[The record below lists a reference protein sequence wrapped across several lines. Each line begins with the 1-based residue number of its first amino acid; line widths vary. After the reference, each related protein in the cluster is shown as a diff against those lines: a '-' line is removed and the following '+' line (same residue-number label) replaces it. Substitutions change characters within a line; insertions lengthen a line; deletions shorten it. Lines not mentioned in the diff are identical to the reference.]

1 MNKEEQLDRNGGKTH
16 QTHLSSYSFLIFRI
30 NDTNFRLFIQV
41 CWDSLVFQFFK
52 MLIIYN
58 KKKCNSCKIVSLQDL
73 SAGLFQIILS
83 IPRNMYTYSDTVD
96 TVDNTINDIFHT
108 CTTIKKELSSFRFHY
123 RPAYLCPS
131 LLQWLIRRNIH
142 PNDWI
147 RKASATL

>member
-1 MNKEEQLDRNGGKTH
+1 MRIYCNEQRGTTRYGGKTN

-41 CWDSLVFQFFK
+41 DWDSLVFQFFQLYFFLI
-52 MLIIYN
+52 LIIYN
-58 KKKCNSCKIVSLQDL
+58 EKNCNSCKIVSLQDP

-83 IPRNMYTYSDTVD
+83 IPRNIYIYSD

-131 LLQWLIRRNIH
+131 LLQ
-142 PNDWI
+142 
-147 RKASATL
+147 

>member
-41 CWDSLVFQFFK
+41 YWDSLVFQFFK

-83 IPRNMYTYSDTVD
+83 IPRNMYIYSDTVD
-96 TVDNTINDIFHT
+96 TVIRLMIFST
-108 CTTIKKELSSFRFHY
+108 PVQLLKKS
-123 RPAYLCPS
+123 YLAFAFIIGP
-131 LLQWLIRRNIH
+131 LIFVHRCCS
-142 PNDWI
+142 D
-147 RKASATL
+147 